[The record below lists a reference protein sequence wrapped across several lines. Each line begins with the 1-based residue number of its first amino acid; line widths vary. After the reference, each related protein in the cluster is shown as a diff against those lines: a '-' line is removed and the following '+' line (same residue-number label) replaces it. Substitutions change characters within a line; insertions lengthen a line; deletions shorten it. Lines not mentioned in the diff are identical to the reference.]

1 VKSLPPFARAPAE
14 MSEHRSIST
23 IADRW
28 IAEAI
33 ANKAMSEGEAIDC
46 KYSSILD
53 SLMFDEPTAGWMVIR
68 MISQDVGVDPVDDIF
83 GMGPLSSFVF
93 HHGLDFRKAIHE
105 VWKANQ
111 RFREQYKMVVFR
123 DLAEAII
130 APDDIAGRQ

>member
-1 VKSLPPFARAPAE
+1 
-14 MSEHRSIST
+14 MSEHQSIST

-33 ANKAMSEGEAIDC
+33 ANKAVPEGEAIDC
-46 KYSSILD
+46 EYSSILD
-53 SLMFDEPTAGWMVIR
+53 LLMFDEPTAGWMVIK
-68 MISQDVGVDPVDDIF
+68 MISQDCGVDPVDDVF

-93 HHGLDFRKAIHE
+93 HHGVDFRKAIHK
-105 VWKANQ
+105 VWKVDQ
-111 RFREQYKMVVFR
+111 RFREHYKMVVFR